1 MEPASLAAPASCGC
15 VPFGLRERISGEGF
29 RAKTL
34 LPVRRSVVG
43 GVTDVF
49 RRVQSCVGE
58 AGWSI
63 RNAGKFEGALVS
75 GFVRL
80 AGMVGMGPRLQSG
93 RAVGASICGGT

>member
-49 RRVQSCVGE
+49 RRVQSCVGG
-58 AGWSI
+58 AGGSI
-63 RNAGKFEGALVS
+63 RIAGKFEGDLVRGS
-75 GFVRL
+75 VRL
-80 AGMVGMGPRLQSG
+80 AGMVGMGPGLPSG
-93 RAVGASICGGT
+93 WAVGASVWGGQ